1 VNNNNEPDNRG
12 SRDLRKYAAS
22 TNFRLIVGAFVL
34 LFVVGLG
41 IIALIYGF
49 KAALFG
55 FLCLLGGMVPIVL
68 ILLFWFG
75 LDVLLKKINKD

>member
-1 VNNNNEPDNRG
+1 MNKNDEPDNQG
-12 SRDLRKYAAS
+12 SRDLRKYAAT

-41 IIALIYGF
+41 IIALLYGIN
-49 KAALFG
+49 AALFG

-75 LDVLLKKINKD
+75 LDKFLKKINKD

>member
-1 VNNNNEPDNRG
+1 MNKNNNLDDRG

-41 IIALIYGF
+41 IIGLIYGF

-68 ILLFWFG
+68 ILIFWFG
-75 LDVLLKKINKD
+75 LDAFLKKINKD

>member
-1 VNNNNEPDNRG
+1 MNADPKDERG
-12 SRDLRKYAAS
+12 SRDLRKYAAT
-22 TNFRLIVGAFVL
+22 TNFRLILGAVVL

-41 IIALIYGF
+41 IIGLIYGF

-55 FLCLLGGMVPIVL
+55 LLCLLGGMVPIVL
-68 ILLFWFG
+68 ILIFWFG

>member
-1 VNNNNEPDNRG
+1 MNADPKDERG
-12 SRDLRKYAAS
+12 SRDLRKYAAT
-22 TNFRLIVGAFVL
+22 TNFRLILGAVVL

-41 IIALIYGF
+41 IIGLIYGF

-55 FLCLLGGMVPIVL
+55 LLCLLGGIVPIVL
-68 ILLFWFG
+68 ILIFWFG

>member
-1 VNNNNEPDNRG
+1 MSDNPQDERG

-22 TNFRLIVGAFVL
+22 TNVRLIVGAFVL

-41 IIALIYGF
+41 IIGLVYGF

-55 FLCLLGGMVPIVL
+55 FLCLLSGMVPIVL
-68 ILLFWFG
+68 ILIFWFG

>member
-1 VNNNNEPDNRG
+1 MNPEPKEDRG

-41 IIALIYGF
+41 IIGLIYGF

-68 ILLFWFG
+68 ILIFWFG